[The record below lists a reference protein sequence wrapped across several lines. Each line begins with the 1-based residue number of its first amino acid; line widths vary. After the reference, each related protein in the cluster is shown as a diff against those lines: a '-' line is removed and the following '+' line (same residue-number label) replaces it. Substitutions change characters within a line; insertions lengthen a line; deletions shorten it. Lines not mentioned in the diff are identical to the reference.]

1 MSPVRYG
8 NAPDAAALLQ
18 RRLWGSDPV
27 GWAQFAEPHNVPLFE
42 AVLDAAHVQSG
53 SRLLDVG
60 CGTGGALQLA
70 HDRGATV
77 VGLDVTPGLL
87 AIAAERLPAAELWC
101 GDLGELPFPDADFD
115 AVVGINAFQFAGDP
129 KAALVEAARVTKPGG
144 VVAAGMFAEPERSQS
159 TAVHLAM
166 AALSPPARDA
176 DHAPYALSAPG
187 NLEAAMVAAGLELAG
202 AGEVGL
208 SWQYANAADAVRG
221 LLSSAGA
228 TRAVEDVGEQ
238 TVRTTIEGALAPFAA
253 SDGSVSMRNVFR
265 WVSAQR
271 PQN

>member
-1 MSPVRYG
+1 MSPVHYG
-8 NAPDAAALLQ
+8 NAPAAAALLQ

-27 GWAQFAEPHNVPLFE
+27 GWALFAEPHNLPLFE
-42 AVLDAAHVQSG
+42 AVLDAAAVRAG
-53 SRLLDVG
+53 SHLLDVG

-77 VGLDVTPGLL
+77 AGIDVTPGLL
-87 AIAAERLPAAELWC
+87 AIAAERLPDAELWC
-101 GDLGELPFPDADFD
+101 ADLAELPFPDADFD
-115 AVVGINAFQFAGDP
+115 AVVGINAFQFAPDP
-129 KAALVEAARVTKPGG
+129 RAALVEAARVTRPGG
-144 VVAAGMFAEPERSQS
+144 VVAVGMFAEPERSQS
-159 TAVHLAM
+159 TAIHLAM

-187 NLEAAMVAAGLELAG
+187 NLEAAMTAAGLELAG
-202 AGEVGL
+202 AGEVEL
-208 SWQYANAADAVRG
+208 SWQYASVADAVRG

-238 TVRTTIEGALAPFAA
+238 TVRETIEQALTPFTDAA
-253 SDGSVSMRNVFR
+253 GVVSMRNVFR

-271 PQN
+271 ARV

>member
-1 MSPVRYG
+1 MSPIQYG
-8 NAPDAAALLQ
+8 SAPGPAALLQ

-27 GWAQFAEPHNVPLFE
+27 GWALFAEPHNVPLFE
-42 AVLDAAHVQSG
+42 AVLDAAHVRPG

-60 CGTGGALQLA
+60 CGTGGALHLA

-87 AIAAERLPAAELWC
+87 AIAAERLPDAQLWC
-101 GDLGELPFPDADFD
+101 GDLGELPFPDAEFD

-129 KAALVEAARVTKPGG
+129 KAALVEAVRVTKPGG

-159 TAVHLAM
+159 TAIHLAM
-166 AALSPPARDA
+166 SALSPPARDA

-187 NLEAAMVAAGLELAG
+187 NLEAAMIAAGLELSG
-202 AGEVGL
+202 AGEVEL
-208 SWQYANAADAVRG
+208 SWQYANVADAVRG

-228 TRAVEDVGEQ
+228 TRAVEDVGEAA
-238 TVRTTIEGALAPFAA
+238 VRATIEDALAPFTTPA
-253 SDGSVSMRNVFR
+253 GSVSMRNVFR
-265 WVSAQR
+265 WVAGRR
-271 PQN
+271 PEH

>member
-1 MSPVRYG
+1 VSPVHEG
-8 NAPDAAALLQ
+8 ATPDAAALLH

-27 GWAQFAEPHNVPLFE
+27 GWAVFAEPHNAPLFE
-42 AVLDAAHVQSG
+42 AVLDAAQVRSG

-77 VGLDVTPGLL
+77 VGIDVTPGLL
-87 AIAAERLPAAELWC
+87 AIAAERLPDAELWC
-101 GDLGELPFPDADFD
+101 GDLSELPFPDADFD

-129 KAALVEAARVTKPGG
+129 KAALAEAARVTKPGG

-159 TAVHLAM
+159 TAIHLAM

-187 NLEAAMVAAGLELAG
+187 NLEAALAASGLELSG
-202 AGEVGL
+202 AGEVAL
-208 SWQYANAADAVRG
+208 SRHYATVADAVRG

-238 TVRTTIEGALAPFAA
+238 TVRTTIEAALAPFTAA
-253 SDGSVSMRNVFR
+253 DGAVTMRNVFR
-265 WVSAQR
+265 WVSARR
-271 PQN
+271 PQH